1 MYAISTSSKVYHL
14 LYPVHDFTLC
24 GFKALRNIS
33 ASIKRAPLHVV
44 STVPLERYICKQCAK
59 MDRRRANRPREALSW
74 QGSQQ
79 ARKTRRGS
87 RLKPLFTTP
96 R

>member
-24 GFKALRNIS
+24 GFKALRNIP

-44 STVPLERYICKQCAK
+44 SIVPLDRYICKQCAK
-59 MDRRRANRPREALSW
+59 MEQRRGNRRREDFELAGKSAS
-74 QGSQQ
+74 
-79 ARKTRRGS
+79 A
-87 RLKPLFTTP
+87 
-96 R
+96 